1 MGFRSTCFFVM
12 LAAAILL
19 NGCSRESSIR
29 ENVTLRNNHSV
40 VFASTQ
46 PFQNP
51 EAFADSVTNLS
62 NPDSVIVPD
71 TLTVTINDTIYMMGF
86 LKHNADKIGRYYWI
100 LDSLAR
106 DDKGNFSRKQAIR
119 ISNNAS
125 PITWVY
131 PDTGL
136 YSPLFVAIDGNNA
149 TDTAG
154 ADQFIRVINTPPTLA
169 VPKDT
174 LWTKH
179 KVPITFPILAK
190 DSFGSIV
197 SVKVDL
203 DAGKKK
209 ASSKKWDFKTKEDN
223 DSLFITIPLDSNYV
237 DSIGNQTIYVT
248 VVDDDDNEVTDSVHI
263 HFNQLPKLELQYPED
278 KMRVDKNSRFA
289 FYYQAKD
296 VDNPGAVRYF
306 IRAAKTRDN
315 GNDAPV
321 LNDGDLIAKNLQE
334 KSFEAVTPDGTNLI
348 GLEGRIYWDVWVTD
362 GYDTVYADKI
372 TENGVTRPRSFFL
385 GNPDAT
391 TGRFIGFA
399 NLQGLS
405 ANNHTGIRIVFQD
418 TEGNRYYGHN
428 MKDNGY
434 FYVDVPEGIYEMI
447 AMDTLGRGFATYQDR
462 DLFIEVDDTR
472 DLGKIV
478 LKDTIKPVI
487 RFVDD
492 IDTLTGRSVIFAG
505 KFTDKGSQI
514 KSASAWFDGTAQEFS
529 NFTIS
534 SWSVDLNDMVDGDHL
549 FKLVAQDSAGNI
561 SDTLKVKFYV
571 AATNIKLTVD
581 GKSSSMTNDKLE
593 FKVSVAG
600 ANPPVDSIVW
610 QPNIKNAKAV
620 KSKISDETATLS
632 LTEDQFNSTFGI
644 TLEKG
649 ELYEMQASSL
659 QGTSSNKVRFGYF
672 DDNPIIYF
680 EKPSNDTTITI
691 NDMID
696 VSVVALGNNTN
707 KTSTYKQLQWNCG
720 SNAIGCPASMTTSG
734 KISWSKTGTY
744 ALTVTITNEDD
755 KTASDVLNVHVISDP
770 PTVRIT
776 SDEDTIRAKINSHF
790 EIPITA
796 KDKFGTI
803 QKVEATCGS
812 TVFSSASFSPAKEVS
827 TTVTV
832 TLPSTENRNYKCIV
846 QATDDDEEIAKDT
859 LTFQVLSGKPTVS
872 LNIKSQTLTI
882 LDQVKL
888 SFVAEDSLGE
898 LVKYEYGC
906 DNSKNNLGGR
916 FSEFNGTVP
925 TIVMPSTAGAYYC
938 AIRVTDDDGNTAS
951 DTATYNVLLDPPT
964 VKTQGPYTVTIKDEL
979 SLDAI
984 ASDQYGKIV
993 KYEWG
998 CGPASAGSIGFTYTS
1013 ANSPQYK
1020 ATMPSVAQNDYRCV
1034 IRVTD
1039 DDGNTTS
1046 DTAHIN
1052 VLLAPPTVT
1061 VANETAVVRQG
1072 YNIVLD
1078 AEAHDF
1084 PNYPGEIVKREWSC
1098 GATTS
1103 LIEANWKT
1111 VSSFDTVWKAPAA
1124 VAKLYCVA
1132 RATDDDGNIA
1142 MDTMTCSYS
1151 TDVPVITV
1159 KEETIYAVPGDVI
1172 VLGADTNSVWQGIE
1186 WFSWQCFDKS
1196 TKKALDSFEKLDY
1209 KSNYNQVVN
1218 FNKSHSN
1225 KLPYFYATRD
1235 LPLDA
1240 SSMYCVIRAEESST
1254 KAEFSDTTYVNII
1267 SSSQK
1272 PVGVI
1277 SAADTIYLRSSN
1289 ASLKGKALYFYTN
1302 DWGGYNSQNGVIGD
1316 NNKRDYW
1323 WKFGTLDDGNY
1334 YQGLGNGHLDT
1345 NVAEFNTAFIR
1356 PTMETEFNIC
1366 LDFRDSSSDNTTT
1379 VFLSRHQADEVCKT
1393 IYVRKAWQ
1401 NTAAAGDTVL
1411 ENNNKATIPPVMTI
1425 VGKNPLVAYVT
1436 GSKSIHSKYYNGS
1449 SWTSLA
1455 NISTSDDI
1463 REIKLA
1469 NNGSNTYLAVLTSSG
1484 KITVY
1489 KSAQGTSAWATYG
1502 AAIDANSAID
1512 IACYSGKEPVISYIK
1527 SNRPYYSVYNGSAWT
1542 TNKIS
1547 DKASR
1552 EVKGA
1557 FTSDNGSLFAF
1568 IYIDNTVDYKA
1579 YNAVYSVSGNTL
1591 TQKALD
1597 KTFANNSD
1605 ISKMSLATDGKTIY
1619 IAHLNR
1625 DAEHMRNGPFVYKG
1639 TISNTGISLT
1649 NGAGFESRI
1658 QASNADNINVTVRN
1672 GSVYVTF
1679 DDNGYSFAQT
1689 NVYYH
1694 DGTSWAPYGET
1705 DLPYFY
1711 REFHNDHGYYLRGYS
1726 PVLGVSSDNKLYLS
1740 MLAWENA
1747 GGSGRNYGPIVMKYV
1762 ADNWTVKDFRN

>member
-12 LAAAILL
+12 LVTAILL
-19 NGCSRESSIR
+19 SGCSRESSIR

-100 LDSLAR
+100 LDSLAK

-248 VVDDDDNEVTDSVHI
+248 VVDDDDNEVTDSVYI

-487 RFVDD
+487 RFVEDL
-492 IDTLTGRSVIFAG
+492 DTLTGRNVIFAG
-505 KFTDKGSQI
+505 KFTDKGSQV

-534 SWSVDLNDMVDGDHL
+534 TWSVDLNDMVDGEHL
-549 FKLVAQDSAGNI
+549 FKLVAQDSAGNV

-610 QPNIKNAKAV
+610 QPIIKNAKTV
-620 KSKISDETATLS
+620 KSKISADVATLI
-632 LTEDQFNSTFGI
+632 LTETEFNSKFGV
-644 TLEKG
+644 TLQKDSI
-649 ELYEMQASSL
+649 YEMLVTTS
-659 QGTSSNKVRFGYF
+659 QGTPSNKVRFGYF
-672 DDNPIIYF
+672 DDNPVVYF
-680 EKPSNDTTITI
+680 EKPGSDTTITI
-691 NDMID
+691 NDVIET
-696 VSVVALGNNTN
+696 SVIALGNNED
-707 KTSTYKQLQWNCG
+707 KTSTYNLLQWNCG
-720 SNAIGCPASMTTSG
+720 ANASGCPSNMETSG
-734 KISWSKTGTY
+734 NISWSKTGNY
-744 ALTVTITNEDD
+744 ALTVSVTNKNG

-770 PTVRIT
+770 PSVRIT
-776 SDEDTIRAKINSHF
+776 TDEDTIRAKINSNI
-790 EIPITA
+790 EIPVVA
-796 KDKFGTI
+796 KDKFGI
-803 QKVEATCGS
+803 VNSIKATCGS
-812 TVFSSASFSPAKEVS
+812 SDFASKTFTPAKEVS
-827 TTVTV
+827 SSITV
-832 TLPSTENRNYKCIV
+832 TLPSTESHNYKCIV
-846 QATDDDEEIAKDT
+846 QATDDDGEIAKDT
-859 LTFQVLSGKPTVS
+859 LVFQVLSGKPTVS

-882 LDQVKL
+882 LDQVPMN
-888 SFVAEDSLGE
+888 FFAEDSIGE
-898 LVKYEYGC
+898 IVMYEYGC
-906 DNSKNNLGGR
+906 NSTKKNISSTMKQFDG
-916 FSEFNGTVP
+916 SVP
-925 TIVMPSTAGAYYC
+925 ILTMPNTAGAYYC
-938 AIRVTDDDGNTAS
+938 AIRITDDDGNIAS

-964 VKTQGPYTVTIKDEL
+964 VRTQGPYSVTIKDEL
-979 SLDAI
+979 NLDAI
-984 ASDQYGKIV
+984 ASDQYGRIV

-998 CGPASAGSIGFTYTS
+998 CGPASSPNIGFSYSSTS
-1013 ANSPQYK
+1013 TPQYT
-1020 ATMPSVAQNDYRCV
+1020 ATMPAVAQNNYRCI

-1039 DDGNTTS
+1039 DDGNTAS
-1046 DTAHIN
+1046 DTVSIDI
-1052 VLLAPPTVT
+1052 LLAPPTVT
-1061 VANETAVVRQG
+1061 VANETAIIRQG

-1078 AEAHDF
+1078 AEAHDY

-1098 GATTS
+1098 GATS
-1103 LIEANWKT
+1103 NAIDANWKT
-1111 VSSFDTVWKAPAA
+1111 VSSYDTVWKAPAA

-1151 TDVPVITV
+1151 TDVPVISV
-1159 KEETIYAVPGDVI
+1159 KQDTIYAVPGDVI
-1172 VLGADTNSVWQGIE
+1172 VLGADTNSVWQGIN
-1186 WFSWQCFDKS
+1186 WYNWQCFDKA
-1196 TKKALDSFEKLDY
+1196 TKKAIDAFTKLDY
-1209 KSNYNQVVN
+1209 KSNYNQVTSY
-1218 FNKSHSN
+1218 NKG
-1225 KLPYFYATRD
+1225 KPVDQWLPYFYATRD
-1235 LPLDA
+1235 LDYEA
-1240 SSMYCVIRAEESST
+1240 QSMYCIIRAEESST
-1254 KAEFSDTTYVNII
+1254 KAEFSDTTYINVI
-1267 SSSQK
+1267 SQLQK

-1277 SAADTIYLRSSN
+1277 SIADTVYPRSGN
-1289 ASLKGKALYFYTN
+1289 IAQTGEALYFYTN
-1302 DWGGYNSQNGVIGD
+1302 DWGGYNSINGVIG
-1316 NNKRDYW
+1316 NNNTRDYW
-1323 WKFGTLDDGNY
+1323 WKFGTLGDEAF
-1334 YQGLGNGHLDT
+1334 YQGQTTGHLDT
-1345 NVAEFNTAFIR
+1345 NIAQFNTAFIR
-1356 PTMETEFNIC
+1356 PTEETQFDVC
-1366 LDFRDSSSDNTTT
+1366 LDFRDSTKEGATQS
-1379 VFLSRHQADEVCKT
+1379 FLSRHQADEVCKT
-1393 IYVRKAWQ
+1393 VYVRKAWK
-1401 NTAAAGDTVL
+1401 NLAASGDTVL
-1411 ENNNKATIPPVMTI
+1411 EYNNKTAIPPAMTTVGTKTII
-1425 VGKNPLVAYVT
+1425 VYAT
-1436 GSKSIHSKYYNGS
+1436 GSNTLHSKYFNGS
-1449 SWTSLA
+1449 SWA
-1455 NISTSDDI
+1455 NLTVPSITGTI
-1463 REIKLA
+1463 KEIKLA
-1469 NNGSNTYLAVLTSSG
+1469 SNGSAAYLAVLTNE
-1484 KITVY
+1484 KNLTVY
-1489 KSAQGTSAWATYG
+1489 QSNSGTSAWATYG
-1502 AAIDANSAID
+1502 TTIANVTAMD
-1512 IACYSGKEPVISYIK
+1512 IASKTSETPIISYIK
-1527 SNRPYYSVYNGSAWT
+1527 DSKPNFSYLNGSAWT
-1542 TNKIS
+1542 TVKIS
-1547 DKASR
+1547 DTASQ
-1552 EVKGA
+1552 EVKA
-1557 FTSDNGSLFAF
+1557 TFAGNYIIF
-1568 IYIDNTVDYKA
+1568 IYIKNTQDYTA
-1579 YNAVYSVSGNTL
+1579 YYAIYNSSYA
-1591 TQKALD
+1591 QKATN
-1597 KTFANNSD
+1597 KNIGNN
-1605 ISKMSLATDGKTIY
+1605 IKGVSLATNGTTLYMAFLNQDVENMKT
-1619 IAHLNR
+1619 
-1625 DAEHMRNGPFVYKG
+1625 GPYMYKG
-1639 TISNTGISLT
+1639 TVSETSINWT
-1649 NGAGFESRI
+1649 NGPGF
-1658 QASNADNINVTVRN
+1658 NVNIVPGTLSYNIHVVTNN
-1672 GSVYVTF
+1672 GKVLVAF
-1679 DDNGYSFAQT
+1679 DDQWYTYSQSH
-1689 NVYYH
+1689 VYYH
-1694 DGTSWAPYGET
+1694 DGTGWSPYGET

-1711 REFHNDHGYYLRGYS
+1711 SQFINTHGYYLRGYDPILS
-1726 PVLGVSSDNKLYLS
+1726 ISSDGKVYLS

-1747 GGSGRNYGPIVMKYV
+1747 GGAGRNYGPIVMKYV
-1762 ADNWTVKDFRN
+1762 ADNWTVKDFKN